1 MSSTAYLLTV
11 HNHLN
16 STSFSGRSPCHPFI
30 LPAPQWP
37 QTQSQEEWLCPTPVP
52 SARAQLRAAAAREDW
67 WGSAQ
72 PCQAEGPGGAPV
84 AAGKGGA
91 ASCVQ
96 QDGGAT
102 IWRDATKPGQGCAS
116 AQVHFYTYRNTRAHT
131 HTHKCEDAWSATPR
145 QHKAAWGP
153 LSTNTTLPSRAPA
166 THLVYHLCHSTPMW
180 QVVPLLLW
188 RECRRGKRGTRKV
201 ILGVNAPWTS
211 LGAAGRS
218 PHTPLGS
225 GVVTRR

>member
-1 MSSTAYLLTV
+1 MSSTASLLTV

-96 QDGGAT
+96 QDGGAA
-102 IWRDATKPGQGCAS
+102 IGRDATKPGQGCAS
-116 AQVHFYTYRNTRAHT
+116 AQVHFYTYRNTRAHAHT
-131 HTHKCEDAWSATPR
+131 HTNVRTRDPQRRGSTRRRREVLLAPT
-145 QHKAAWGP
+145 P
-153 LSTNTTLPSRAPA
+153 LSHHELRPHIWCTIC
-166 THLVYHLCHSTPMW
+166 VTPP
-180 QVVPLLLW
+180 QCD
-188 RECRRGKRGTRKV
+188 R
-201 ILGVNAPWTS
+201 
-211 LGAAGRS
+211 
-218 PHTPLGS
+218 
-225 GVVTRR
+225 